1 MRLWSKLRSWSF
13 AIRHRAL
20 LESEMDAE
28 LRFHIEARAED
39 LMRGGDSREEAMRRA
54 CVEFGGIEPIK
65 EEGREA
71 RGLSLFDSLHQ
82 DLRFGL
88 RMLRKNP
95 VFSMTAIT
103 SLALGIASVVS
114 IFTAADALLFRSLPY
129 RDASKLV
136 TLWESNR
143 VRPDASHSV
152 VSPDNFLDWKDRN
165 SVFED
170 MAVVDEGR
178 SVFNYGE
185 RSEELRTQSVSA
197 NFFTMLSVQ
206 AIHGRIFADESPVDS
221 QGSALLISHRL
232 WLDWFG
238 GDPNVIGR
246 RVLLDSF
253 PRTILGV
260 MPAGFSFG
268 NEEVDLWPS
277 MQLRP
282 SPAHDRGP
290 RNMIVV
296 ARLKEGITAGEAQ
309 SQMRGIAS
317 QLEQEDP
324 QFNKNWTV
332 VVEQIRDSFARSVK
346 ISLLLL
352 LGAVSLLLV
361 VACANVANLLLARYT
376 LRRSEMAVRI
386 TLGAG
391 RGRLLR
397 QLLTESLLLALLSG
411 AAGLALGRWALAAIL
426 AFAPQSLTRTSGIA
440 IDWRIVLFTIGL
452 SSLVGILFA
461 LAPSLLAT
469 RPDVESGL
477 KRKIPRRFAG
487 RGNASAW
494 LIAGEIAVS
503 VVLLVGATLLFR
515 SFVKLQSVDSGL
527 KPRNVLTFHFR
538 VMSPHDINR
547 FHEAVSGIEHLPGVS
562 SVSAISFLPFDE
574 LAAVTPVTISGR
586 PLAKPGEELVATIR
600 TVMPRYFETIGI
612 PIQQGRDFTEV
623 DNTPQ
628 SPMHFLVNEAFARKY
643 LDGEAPLGK
652 MISVKMA
659 RSNPFADIVGVVG
672 NVREGSVT
680 GAAVPTVYYVHAHMP
695 YGQMTLVVRSERDPE
710 ALVGSLRSTIHDLDP
725 TLAVAGVRT
734 MQSILEETYARE
746 RFTAQLMGAF
756 SFAALLLAG
765 VGIYGVMAY
774 SVSARTKEFGVRL
787 AIGATPR
794 QIIAMVLRDGAWI
807 VAGGLAAGTLGAIGL
822 SKLLASLLFE
832 TSATDPFAFAFAL
845 AILLLVAL
853 AAAYLPAH
861 RAMSVDPTVALRYE

>member
-1 MRLWSKLRSWSF
+1 MNFWSRLRSWFS
-13 AIRHRAL
+13 ATLWRSRM
-20 LESEMDAE
+20 ESEMDAE
-28 LRFHIEARAED
+28 LRFHIEAFAED
-39 LMRGGDSREEAMRRA
+39 LMRGGVSRAEAMRRA
-54 CVEFGGIEPIK
+54 RIEFGGIEPIK

-71 RGLSLFDSLHQ
+71 RGLTLFDSLHQ
-82 DLRFGL
+82 DMRFGL

-95 VFSMTAIT
+95 VFSMTTIT

-114 IFTAADALLFRSLPY
+114 IFTAADALLFRPLPY

-136 TLWESNR
+136 MLWESNR

-185 RSEELRTQSVSA
+185 RSEELRTQGVSA
-197 NFFTMLSVQ
+197 NFFTMLGVQ
-206 AIHGRIFADESPVDS
+206 AIKGRIFADESLVDS
-221 QGSALLISHRL
+221 QGSTLLISYRL
-232 WLDWFG
+232 WQDWFG
-238 GDPNVIGR
+238 GDPGVIGR

-260 MPAGFSFG
+260 MPEGFSFG
-268 NEEVDLWPS
+268 NQEVDLWPS

-282 SPAHDRGP
+282 STPHDRGP

-296 ARLKEGITAGEAQ
+296 ARLKEGITAGQAQ
-309 SQMRGIAS
+309 SQMQGIAS

-332 VVEQIRDSFARSVK
+332 VVEQIRDSFARGVK

-361 VACANVANLLLARYT
+361 VTCANVANLLLARYT
-376 LRRSEMAVRI
+376 SRRSEMAVRI

-391 RGRLLR
+391 RVRLLR
-397 QLLTESLLLALLSG
+397 QLLTESMLLALLSG

-426 AFAPQSLTRTSGIA
+426 AFAPQSLTRTAGIA

-452 SSLVGILFA
+452 SSLVGILFG

-469 RPDVESGL
+469 GPDVVSGL
-477 KRKIPRRFAG
+477 KRKSPRRLAG
-487 RGNASAW
+487 RGNARAW
-494 LIAGEIAVS
+494 LIASEIALS
-503 VVLLVGATLLFR
+503 VGLLVGASLLFR

-527 KPRNVLTFHFR
+527 HPRNVLTFHFR
-538 VMSPHDINR
+538 VMSPHDTNR

-574 LAAVTPVTISGR
+574 VAAVTPVNISGK
-586 PLAKPGEELVATIR
+586 PLAKPGEEIAATVR

-612 PIQQGRDFTEV
+612 PIQQGRDFTEL

-643 LDGEAPLGK
+643 LDGEDPLGK
-652 MISVKMA
+652 TISVKMA

-672 NVREGSVT
+672 NVREGSLT
-680 GAAVPTVYYVHAHMP
+680 GEAVPTVYYVHAHMP

-710 ALVGSLRSTIHDLDP
+710 ALVGSVRSTMHDLDP
-725 TLAVAGVRT
+725 TLAVAGVKT

-746 RFTAQLMGAF
+746 RFTTQLMGAF
-756 SFAALLLAG
+756 SAAALLLAA

-774 SVSARTKEFGVRL
+774 SVSERTNEIGVRL
-787 AIGATPR
+787 AVGASPR
-794 QIIAMVLRDGAWI
+794 QIVAMVLSDGAWV
-807 VAGGLAAGTLGAIGL
+807 VAGGLAAGTLGAFIL
-822 SKLLASLLFE
+822 SRLLSSFLFE

-845 AILLLVAL
+845 TILLLVAL
-853 AAAYLPAH
+853 ASAYLPAR
-861 RAMSVDPTVALRYE
+861 RAMDVEPIAALKYE